1 MPKTYSPAD
10 DEVFAL
16 AKSLRKE
23 HHELLDKA
31 KVTIEILFVQSDSDP
46 VLSHH
51 GAPALAVV
59 RIIGAKDRA
68 AGRADAEIVL
78 DGDTWS
84 AMEPDTRRALL
95 DQKLYQLVVSVKDG
109 EIQWDMQD
117 RPKLKLRK
125 PDFQVSWYHE
135 MASRHG
141 KASIEVMQAHRLAT
155 SYGQLYFKGLLD
167 TRQPAR
173 SLPER
178 AVEPANGAP
187 VTA

>member
-16 AKSLRKE
+16 AKALRKE

-31 KVTIEILFVQSDSDP
+31 KVTIELMFVQSDSDP

-51 GAPALAVV
+51 GAPAFAVV

-68 AGRADAEIVL
+68 AGRADAEIVI
-78 DGDTWS
+78 DGDAWS
-84 AMEPDTRRALL
+84 AMTPETRKALL
-95 DQKLYQLVVSVKDG
+95 DHELHHLIVSVKDG
-109 EIQWDMQD
+109 EIQWDAQE
-117 RPKLKLRK
+117 RPKLKMRK
-125 PDFQVSWYHE
+125 HDAQFGWFHE
-135 MASRHG
+135 IAKRHG

-155 SYGQLYFKGLLD
+155 EYGQLYFKGLLD
-167 TRQPAR
+167 TTQPTGR
-173 SLPER
+173 LPER
-178 AVEPANGAP
+178 SVEPANGAP